1 MGFAYNIK
9 DQGAV
14 HYVTFTVHQWADVFT
29 RDIYIDELLNSLRYC
44 QSQKGLEVFAWVIMT
59 NHMHM
64 IIRAKDE
71 NLSDV
76 IRDFKKFTSKA
87 IYKAIIENEKES
99 RKEWLLKVLNYNGKI
114 WFWEE
119 GYHGEEI
126 FSGEFYDSK
135 VKYLQLNPVR
145 AGIVEKEED
154 YLNSSAGEFFGLR
167 KSKLE
172 LSKFG

>member
-29 RDIYIDELLNSLRYC
+29 RDMYIDELLNSLRYC

-87 IYKAIIENEKES
+87 IYKVIIENEKES

-126 FSGEFYDSK
+126 FSSEFYDSK
-135 VKYLQLNPVR
+135 VSYLHLNPVR